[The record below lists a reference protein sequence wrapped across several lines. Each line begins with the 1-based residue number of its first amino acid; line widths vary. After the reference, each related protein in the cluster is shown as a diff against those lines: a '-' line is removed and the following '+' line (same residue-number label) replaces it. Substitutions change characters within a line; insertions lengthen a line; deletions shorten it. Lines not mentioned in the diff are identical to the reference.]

1 MQQEVLLSAHR
12 FILLVIENCPNSHTN
27 REKFTIFRMSLP
39 QKLIASDPIH
49 SSHLVHPFLHGTLLT
64 FHLRE
69 AGRFDDFS
77 FFNQASVHMFSKG
90 ARDESHLTPLLIDC
104 RISLADPTLL
114 DQ

>member
-1 MQQEVLLSAHR
+1 MQQEVFLSAHR
-12 FILLVIENCPNSHTN
+12 FILLVIKYCPNSHAN
-27 REKFTIFRMSLP
+27 REEFTVFRMRLP

-77 FFNQASVHMFSKG
+77 FFDQASMHMFSQG
-90 ARDESHLTPLLIDC
+90 ALDESHLTPLLIDC
-104 RISLADPTLL
+104 RISLANPALL